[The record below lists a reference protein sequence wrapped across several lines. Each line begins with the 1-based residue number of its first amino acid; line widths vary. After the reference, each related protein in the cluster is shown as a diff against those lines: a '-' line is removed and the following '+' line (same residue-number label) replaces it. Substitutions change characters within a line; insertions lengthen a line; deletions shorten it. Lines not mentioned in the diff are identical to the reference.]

1 MAVSLSI
8 EEMLTIMMKHCFKEQ
23 SQATVD
29 VRVFVIQGEVGLR
42 IRNAGKQFNPIDY
55 YQAHQA
61 ADEMGEALG
70 IRMILKL
77 AQSVCYRRTFG
88 VNTLTI
94 LL

>member
-1 MAVSLSI
+1 
-8 EEMLTIMMKHCFKEQ
+8 MMKHCFKEQ

-29 VRVFVIQGEVGLR
+29 VRVFVIQG
-42 IRNAGKQFNPIDY
+42 AGWPAHSQCGKISLIQLDY

-77 AQSVCYRRTFG
+77 AQSVCYQRTFG
-88 VNTLTI
+88 AEYPDDSVI
-94 LL
+94 GG